1 MSVKRLR
8 IAVFASGRG
17 SNFTAIAEAADRGTL
32 KADIGLLVVS
42 DPEAGAI
49 AVAESFGIPV
59 AAVCRKEFDRREA
72 YVTRLIALMHEHD
85 IDFIALAGYMKK
97 IPPELISLYAQRI
110 TNIHPGLLPA
120 FGGRGMY
127 GRHVHEAVLDYGC
140 KVTGVTIHLV
150 DEHYDHGPVIAQECV
165 PVLSGDTPEVLAKR
179 VLEVEHRLY
188 PAVLACFADGRV
200 RISNNRVEILPEK
213 S

>member
-1 MSVKRLR
+1 MKRLR

-17 SNFTAIAEAADRGTL
+17 SNFTAIAKAADRGTL
-32 KADIGLLVVS
+32 RADIGLLVVS

-49 AVAESFGIPV
+49 AVAETFGIPAV
-59 AAVCRKEFDRREA
+59 SVCRSEYGRREA
-72 YVTRLIALMHEHD
+72 YISRLIGVVQEHN

-97 IPPELISLYAQRI
+97 VPPELIALYPHRI

-150 DEHYDHGPVIAQECV
+150 DERYDHGPVIAQECV
-165 PVLSGDTPEVLAKR
+165 PVLSGDTPDVLARR

-188 PAVLACFADGRV
+188 PSVLACFAEGRI
-200 RISNNRVEILPEK
+200 RIENNKVEILPEK
-213 S
+213 P

>member
-1 MSVKRLR
+1 MKRLR